1 MKRSLASHTD
11 EEGYLG
17 ISEIDVS
24 IVFGGQ
30 YQFQKR
36 ERLFDQFSTVYS
48 RPIKEQID
56 SDITIIIDDL
66 DSQTMIQTSNATFH
80 WDIDPNDFGRCIM
93 ALQELE
99 HLIYR
104 SGIICT
110 DTSDVIRALMEI
122 NGAPTHFQQI
132 RGDEALAF
140 FNNSPDLEISR
151 SAIIIL
157 RNAGLTLE
165 EYSKIFELAEKR
177 YTHDDVALIV
187 GHVFDS
193 RCEESLLTIIAR

>member
-11 EEGYLG
+11 GEGFLG

-36 ERLFDQFSTVYS
+36 ELLFDQFSTVYS

-80 WDIDPNDFGRCIM
+80 WNIDPNDFGRCIM

-122 NGAPTHFQQI
+122 DGTPTHFQQMK
-132 RGDEALAF
+132 GDEILSHA
-140 FNNSPDLEISR
+140 NNSSFLDISNG
-151 SAIIIL
+151 AIVIL
-157 RNAGLTLE
+157 RNSGLTLE
-165 EYSKIFELAEKR
+165 EYSRICEATDQWC
-177 YTHDDVALIV
+177 THNDVALVV
-187 GHVFDS
+187 GDVFDS
-193 RCEESLLTIIAR
+193 KCNERLLTIIAR